1 MVQQGLPGDLGP
13 GLAHRNFH
21 TAAQLQGV
29 ALEANDVIHVDEI
42 AFVTLNKTAVHPLL
56 EAGEL
61 LVGSQNPGAGVD
73 GGAADAEFDVGN
85 VPQGYGADPV
95 LKGDGKP
102 AFLALGCQ
110 TLHGPVHGPMK
121 GIRPDLTRK

>member
-1 MVQQGLPGDLGP
+1 M
-13 GLAHRNFH
+13 
-21 TAAQLQGV
+21 
-29 ALEANDVIHVDEI
+29 
-42 AFVTLNKTAVHPLL
+42 TLNKTAVHPLL

-121 GIRPDLTRK
+121 GIRPDGFD